1 MKIVKMG
8 LALLMVMTGFN
19 AVRAQTADEIID
31 KYVNAMGG
39 KDKLDQLK
47 SAYVVGTVQMM
58 GNETPSTTSILNGK
72 GYRLEYESQ
81 GQKVVQVFT
90 DKGGW
95 QINPMMGSTTPQPL
109 PDEMFKESR
118 GQIYLTG
125 PLYNYAAKGNKVELQ
140 GKEGNT
146 YKLKV
151 TNIDSVET
159 IVYIDATTYY
169 LTKLTRTG
177 HFMGQTMEVT
187 ISFSDF
193 KKTDLGTVFPYSTE
207 INIGGQFSITT
218 TVNKVELNKPIDPAI
233 FEMPKS

>member
-1 MKIVKMG
+1 
-8 LALLMVMTGFN
+8 MTGFST
-19 AVRAQTADEIID
+19 VRAQTADEIIN
-31 KYVNAMGG
+31 KYVNAMS

-47 SAYVVGTVQMM
+47 SAYIVGSVQMM

-81 GQKVVQVFT
+81 GQKVIQVFT

-95 QINPMMGSTTPQPL
+95 QINPMMGSNTPQPL

-125 PLYNYAAKGNKVELQ
+125 PLYNYAEKGNKVELV
-140 GKEGNT
+140 GKEGNA

-151 TNIDSVET
+151 INTDSIET
-159 IVYIDATTYY
+159 VVYIDATTYY

-177 HFMGQTMEVT
+177 HFMGQPMEVT
-187 ISFSDF
+187 ITFSDF
-193 KKTDLGTVFPYSTE
+193 KKTDLGTVFPFSTE